1 MSAAAS
7 PSGGRLPAPVFLLP
21 GLLLG
26 FLLGGVPPR
35 MRLAE
40 VEEELALLKDRQFAE
55 RSRAARL
62 SPLSVVGLGPG
73 GPMAEPMAKPQ
84 GEAPSPG
91 PDARPTAG
99 PPPPD
104 TGPAPAVDPGPPP
117 SMMAEFNLAV
127 DAQRLRREQTRAAL
141 IEQAELGTAEVA
153 RLDELSA
160 RMNERLAALGPEL
173 MAMMDA
179 MQGGQEPSQADLLGL
194 THEVT
199 GVLYEAQVALDEL
212 VGERAG
218 DVEDSAREVWNLVD
232 LEVFRG
238 AVQAAEDAR
247 GGG

>member
-1 MSAAAS
+1 MSAASS
-7 PSGGRLPAPVFLLP
+7 PPGGRLPAPVFLLP
-21 GLLLG
+21 GILLG
-26 FLLGGVPPR
+26 FLLGGLPPR
-35 MRLAE
+35 LRLAQA
-40 VEEELALLKDRQFAE
+40 EEELELLKDRQFAE

-73 GPMAEPMAKPQ
+73 GAIAEPVAEPR
-84 GEAPSPG
+84 GEPSAPG
-91 PDARPTAG
+91 PDPGAVEG

-104 TGPAPAVDPGPPP
+104 TGAAPVVESGPPP
-117 SMMAEFNLAV
+117 SMMGEFNLAV

-141 IEQAELGTAEVA
+141 IEQAELGAAEAA

-212 VGERAG
+212 VGDRAE
-218 DVEDSAREVWNLVD
+218 DVDSSAREVWNLVD